1 MRRWA
6 KKRDRILTFSHML
19 LFLLFFC
26 SIHGEI
32 VHYVAENGTRP
43 WTPYSPI
50 SLSYGYN
57 NSFLLQSYKDSS
69 SLDLALMTCED
80 QYDTGNETC
89 CVVFVGNRLHS

>member
-43 WTPYSPI
+43 WWYLWVIDFTHRDMAHGRP
-50 SLSYGYN
+50 
-57 NSFLLQSYKDSS
+57 
-69 SLDLALMTCED
+69 
-80 QYDTGNETC
+80 
-89 CVVFVGNRLHS
+89 R